1 MGDIELYT
9 GSPFLDLAMKL
20 TYLNR
25 IFIYSFTVTVLIG
38 YMVTKDL
45 NLLSILTH
53 SLTAVFGAEVV
64 NAMPVKQ

>member
-1 MGDIELYT
+1 
-9 GSPFLDLAMKL
+9 MKL